1 MVGDDTGERR
11 EGERGV
17 DVPAGVWLAALCGGL
32 YPQFEERVHRVST
45 GNATAIRDVNRSDRT
60 SNHVNGRSNHHHH
73 RIGEVLLGVNPVHA
87 ALPRIA
93 TADPRKYASQRMTSK
108 MDG

>member
-1 MVGDDTGERR
+1 MWWATIGGRER
-11 EGERGV
+11 ERGV
-17 DVPAGVWLAALCGGL
+17 DVPAGVRLAAVCGGL

-45 GNATAIRDVNRSDRT
+45 GDATAIRDMNRSDRT
-60 SNHVNGRSNHHHH
+60 SNHVNWRSNHHHH
-73 RIGEVLLGVNPVHA
+73 RIGEVLGVNPVHA

-93 TADPRKYASQRMTSK
+93 TADPRKYASQRTASK